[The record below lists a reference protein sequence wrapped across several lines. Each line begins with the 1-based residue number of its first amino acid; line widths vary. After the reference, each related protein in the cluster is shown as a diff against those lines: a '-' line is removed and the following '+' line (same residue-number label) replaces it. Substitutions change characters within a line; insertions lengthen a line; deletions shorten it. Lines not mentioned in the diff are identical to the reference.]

1 MAAQVSIGDAPRAT
15 ELSPQE
21 LTLCASLQLLPGHY
35 LRLKVGPTH
44 HTLSLAPAAPSSVLW
59 HPSQAALL
67 AEGVRRG
74 TIATDPASGSVRVKH
89 STVPVDGAD
98 VSATQRR
105 AVYDFVVSCGWVR
118 TEPMVPTM
126 PPPDTAAATT
136 AQ

>member
-44 HTLSLAPAAPSSVLW
+44 PHTLSPAAPSSALW
-59 HPSQAALL
+59 NSYQAALL

-74 TIATDPASGSVRVKH
+74 TIATDPASGNVLVKH